1 MHNHTIRI
9 FKCFSLFLAIA
20 FAGMQTA
27 SLAQTV
33 ASGRQPLFRIKDNQL
48 SHSPVVI
55 SYGDMRFT
63 DPKETVATNPKVR
76 RWLVDAIAKEKPDA
90 ILLGGDVVWHGQ
102 VANDY
107 AEYELETAPWRAAHI
122 FISATLGNHELN
134 GQDQEQCIQ
143 NWWNAF
149 PKLRGKRWYSV
160 QLGSKILVVNLDSN
174 SSLLPGSEQ
183 SKWLGEQLGNL
194 RPSVKFVFFNLHHP
208 PVADPLPDAKEDDSP
223 RPNEIALAEFLKA
236 SAQRMQA
243 RFIVNSAHI
252 HNYER
257 FLQDGVVYL
266 VSGGGGAKPSA
277 LPPRGA
283 SDLYQ
288 DRSDPNYHYMKFV
301 LQEDKI
307 EAQMIRVA
315 DPLAE
320 TPSWEVKDRFQVL
333 GRKIK

>member
-1 MHNHTIRI
+1 MHKQRVRI
-9 FKCFSLFLAIA
+9 VTYFLLYLAIA
-20 FAGMQTA
+20 FAGWPAVSQVQTA
-27 SLAQTV
+27 A
-33 ASGRQPLFRIKDNQL
+33 GDRQPLFRIADSQL
-48 SHSPVVI
+48 SPSPVVI

-63 DPKETVATNPKVR
+63 DPQETAATNPKVR

-90 ILLGGDVVWHGQ
+90 LLLGGDVVWHGQ

-134 GQDQEQCIQ
+134 GDDQEKCLQ

-149 PKLRGKRWYSV
+149 TKLRGKRWYSV
-160 QLGSKILVVNLDSN
+160 QLGSKLFVLNLDSN

-183 SKWLGEQLGNL
+183 AKWLGEQLASL
-194 RPSVKFVFFNLHHP
+194 LPSVKFVFLNLHHP
-208 PVADPLPDAKEDDSP
+208 PIADPLPDPKEDVSP
-223 RPNEIALAEFLKA
+223 RPNEIALAEFLKT
-236 SAQRMQA
+236 SARQKQA
-243 RFIVNSAHI
+243 RIIVNAAHV

-277 LPPRGA
+277 PPPRGSA
-283 SDLYQ
+283 DLYQ
-288 DRSDPNYHYMKFV
+288 ERSDPNYHYVKFV
-301 LQEDKI
+301 LHEDTI

-320 TPSWEVKDRFQVL
+320 TPRWEVKDRFQVVS
-333 GRKIK
+333 RQIK